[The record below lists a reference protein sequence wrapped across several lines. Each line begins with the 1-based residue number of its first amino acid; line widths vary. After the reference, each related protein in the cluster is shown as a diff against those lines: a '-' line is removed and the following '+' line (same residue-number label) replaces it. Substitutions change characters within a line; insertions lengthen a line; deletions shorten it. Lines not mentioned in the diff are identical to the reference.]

1 MSFVRRNKMILFLL
15 VFCIVFF
22 CIYSYF
28 NLLIF
33 KRLSDFSKV
42 FDNANNGTDV
52 KFSSPDETANYFWIS
67 RIARGKPLYYFEEL
81 NGLGNNLVHPRSVNA
96 VGGKIVPGSFLG
108 MIIIY
113 GFLAK
118 IFGLWVVPYLT
129 PFFSVLGI
137 VFFYLLIKEIF
148 QKKTISLLAAMLLSF
163 IPPWLYYSSRGM
175 YHNILFMSLLIM
187 GIYELFYI
195 FGTGHIKSFKFKV
208 LNFNLILNSLILK
221 YFLYF
226 FVGLLIGLAIITR
239 TAEIVWVGVTVIFI
253 FALHFKKIHWP
264 GFFLFLC
271 GLYLPALILMYHN
284 QILYGQ
290 VISAGYRSIIPEGGV
305 GEMVDSWVLWQ
316 ILITPFGFD
325 LKLILVNSF
334 NYLYNFLPYW
344 SAPVVV
350 GAFLFLVL
358 PSKSIQIN
366 YKKRIIYFAYC
377 LLLTA
382 YLLIFY
388 GSWSITDRIDQA
400 NLSLGTSYVRYWL
413 PIYIVS
419 MPFLAAF
426 ILQSS
431 NFLISNHFK
440 FKIVY
445 RAALVFA
452 MIILF
457 FMPSLNLTVH
467 KTDESLFLLKGLSE
481 VRIKSAIINEIVL
494 ANDITVLYKQA
505 DKIFFPER
513 KKIIVDLV
521 APADYEALARLIKL
535 RNIYYYT
542 FAPASTV
549 EFISRRD
556 FEPHGMKIM
565 DGKKILGHDWIY
577 KIICNK

>member
-1 MSFVRRNKMILFLL
+1 MILFLL

-148 QKKTISLLAAMLLSF
+148 QKKTIALLAAMLLSF

-305 GEMVDSWVLWQ
+305 GEMVDSGVLWQ

>member
-187 GIYELFYI
+187 GIYELFYV

-413 PIYIVS
+413 PIYVVS

>member
-305 GEMVDSWVLWQ
+305 GEMVDSGVLWQ

>member
-305 GEMVDSWVLWQ
+305 GEMVDSGVLWQ

-413 PIYIVS
+413 PIYVVS

>member
-1 MSFVRRNKMILFLL
+1 MILFLL

-305 GEMVDSWVLWQ
+305 GEMVDSGVLWQ

-413 PIYIVS
+413 PIYVVS

>member
-1 MSFVRRNKMILFLL
+1 MILFLL

>member
-1 MSFVRRNKMILFLL
+1 MILFLL

-33 KRLSDFSKV
+33 KQLSDLSKV

-67 RIARGKPLYYFEEL
+67 RIARGKRLYYFEEL

>member
-33 KRLSDFSKV
+33 KQLSDLSKV

-67 RIARGKPLYYFEEL
+67 RIARGKRLYYFEEL

>member
-1 MSFVRRNKMILFLL
+1 MILFLL

-413 PIYIVS
+413 PIYVVS

>member
-1 MSFVRRNKMILFLL
+1 MILFLL

-148 QKKTISLLAAMLLSF
+148 QKKTIALLAAMLLSF

-187 GIYELFYI
+187 GIYELFYV

>member
-1 MSFVRRNKMILFLL
+1 MILFLL

-187 GIYELFYI
+187 GIYELFYV

-413 PIYIVS
+413 PIYVVS

>member
-1 MSFVRRNKMILFLL
+1 MILFLL

-305 GEMVDSWVLWQ
+305 GEMVDSGVLWQ

>member
-1 MSFVRRNKMILFLL
+1 
-15 VFCIVFF
+15 
-22 CIYSYF
+22 
-28 NLLIF
+28 
-33 KRLSDFSKV
+33 
-42 FDNANNGTDV
+42 
-52 KFSSPDETANYFWIS
+52 
-67 RIARGKPLYYFEEL
+67 
-81 NGLGNNLVHPRSVNA
+81 
-96 VGGKIVPGSFLG
+96 
-108 MIIIY
+108 
-113 GFLAK
+113 
-118 IFGLWVVPYLT
+118 
-129 PFFSVLGI
+129 
-137 VFFYLLIKEIF
+137 
-148 QKKTISLLAAMLLSF
+148 
-163 IPPWLYYSSRGM
+163 
-175 YHNILFMSLLIM
+175 
-187 GIYELFYI
+187 
-195 FGTGHIKSFKFKV
+195 
-208 LNFNLILNSLILK
+208 
-221 YFLYF
+221 
-226 FVGLLIGLAIITR
+226 
-239 TAEIVWVGVTVIFI
+239 
-253 FALHFKKIHWP
+253 
-264 GFFLFLC
+264 
-271 GLYLPALILMYHN
+271 
-284 QILYGQ
+284 
-290 VISAGYRSIIPEGGV
+290 
-305 GEMVDSWVLWQ
+305 VLWQ

>member
-1 MSFVRRNKMILFLL
+1 MILFLL

-148 QKKTISLLAAMLLSF
+148 QKKTIALLAAMLLSF

-187 GIYELFYI
+187 GIYELFYV

-253 FALHFKKIHWP
+253 FALHFKKIV
-264 GFFLFLC
+264 GFE
-271 GLYLPALILMYHN
+271 
-284 QILYGQ
+284 
-290 VISAGYRSIIPEGGV
+290 VI
-305 GEMVDSWVLWQ
+305 
-316 ILITPFGFD
+316 
-325 LKLILVNSF
+325 
-334 NYLYNFLPYW
+334 
-344 SAPVVV
+344 
-350 GAFLFLVL
+350 
-358 PSKSIQIN
+358 
-366 YKKRIIYFAYC
+366 KR
-377 LLLTA
+377 
-382 YLLIFY
+382 
-388 GSWSITDRIDQA
+388 
-400 NLSLGTSYVRYWL
+400 
-413 PIYIVS
+413 
-419 MPFLAAF
+419 
-426 ILQSS
+426 
-431 NFLISNHFK
+431 
-440 FKIVY
+440 
-445 RAALVFA
+445 
-452 MIILF
+452 
-457 FMPSLNLTVH
+457 
-467 KTDESLFLLKGLSE
+467 
-481 VRIKSAIINEIVL
+481 
-494 ANDITVLYKQA
+494 
-505 DKIFFPER
+505 
-513 KKIIVDLV
+513 
-521 APADYEALARLIKL
+521 
-535 RNIYYYT
+535 
-542 FAPASTV
+542 
-549 EFISRRD
+549 
-556 FEPHGMKIM
+556 
-565 DGKKILGHDWIY
+565 
-577 KIICNK
+577 